1 MSAVTYTSSFARPV
15 VVARKPRPVNTFA
28 IFAILLALALLG
40 VQLLASSQPGDA
52 AHAVLIETPAL

>member
-1 MSAVTYTSSFARPV
+1 MSAVAYTASFVRPV
-15 VVARKPRPVNTFA
+15 VLARRPPTVNVFA
-28 IFAILLALALLG
+28 IFAIALALALLG